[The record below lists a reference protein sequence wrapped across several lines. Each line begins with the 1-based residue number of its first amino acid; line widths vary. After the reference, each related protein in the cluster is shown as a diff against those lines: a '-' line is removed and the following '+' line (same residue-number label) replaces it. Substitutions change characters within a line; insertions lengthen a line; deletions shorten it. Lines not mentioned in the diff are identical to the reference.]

1 VITRRGVIK
10 GIAGFGASLASL
22 GAYAIGIEPMLWP
35 RIVRYPVSPKGW
47 PPDLKLRIITLSD
60 FHACDPWMSV
70 DRIRSIVAG
79 ANALEGDIILLLGD
93 YISGKRLP
101 HRDIAPA
108 DWARELAG
116 LKAPLGV
123 HAILGNHDWWE
134 DENAMRTMR
143 GPTFAGNALTD
154 VGIKV
159 FENEAVRLVHNNRAF
174 WLAGLGDQIAFQW
187 ARRRYGRSGPR
198 GSDDM
203 PLLLSRITDDAP
215 AILMAHEPDIF
226 PHVPERF
233 ALTLSGHT
241 HGGQVNL
248 FGWRPAAASE
258 LSARYPRGHFSEN
271 GRDLLVTSGLGC
283 SIAPIRIGVPP
294 EIMVVELGGAV
305 PPSKA

>member
-1 VITRRGVIK
+1 MLSRRSFLK
-10 GIAGFGASLASL
+10 GAAWLGASLTSL
-22 GAYAIGIEPMLWP
+22 GAYAVGIEPMLWP
-35 RIVRYPVSPKGW
+35 RVVRYPVSPQGW
-47 PPDLKLRIITLSD
+47 PPDLKLRIVTLSD

-70 DRIRSIVAG
+70 NRIRSIVDT
-79 ANALEGDIILLLGD
+79 ANGLDGDIILLLGD

-101 HRDIAPA
+101 HRDIASA
-108 DWARELAG
+108 DWARELAR

-134 DENAMRTMR
+134 DDDAMRTMR
-143 GPTFAGNALTD
+143 GPTFAGNALTGA
-154 VGIKV
+154 GIKV
-159 FENEAVRLVHNNRAF
+159 FENEAIRLVHNNRPF

-187 ARRRYGRSGPR
+187 ARRRNGRAGPR

-226 PHVPERF
+226 PRVPDRF
-233 ALTLSGHT
+233 AVTLSGHT

-248 FGWRPAAASE
+248 FGWRPASASE
-258 LSARYPRGHFSEN
+258 LSARYARGHFREN

-294 EIMVVELGGAV
+294 EIMVVELGHGVSTSAT
-305 PPSKA
+305 